1 MNIHHHATVLRS
13 HGQYQGL
20 QEDSIRMK
28 HPTTGVEL
36 LHFVPI
42 DLLSALQQHIFP
54 QSLIIGSMMHNFCKS
69 VYVRSENSLII

>member
-36 LHFVPI
+36 LHFGPI
-42 DLLSALQQHIFP
+42 DLLSPLQQHIFP